1 MIQPYDYPAIAA
13 AMQTYGGRFVRG
25 LGAALAA
32 ADAGNAAR
40 LAAAFP
46 EIMDRYADAA
56 MHMKDAA

>member
-1 MIQPYDYPAIAA
+1 MSQRYDYQAIAA
-13 AMQTYGGRFVRG
+13 AMQQYGGRFVRG

-32 ADAGNAAR
+32 ADASNAAR

-56 MHMKDAA
+56 MHMRIAA